1 MEKNILSNTKPLVSV
16 LIGSF
21 NRQKLIRRCLDSIL
35 NQTYENIEII
45 VVDDASSDNT
55 TSVLE
60 KYVNDYP
67 NQIQFIRNE
76 TNKGI
81 AYNSN
86 LAYSL
91 AKGDYLALIGDDDE
105 WHDQE
110 KIAKQINAF
119 RKNNKLGIVSTYW
132 NDVKNGQIVK
142 KHEPLIDEDYL
153 GQILRGNG
161 VYCGSTVLVSKI
173 AWESVKGFDE
183 SIPRGTDSDLFR
195 SIIAKGYTTEIMEF
209 FSANIYIDDH
219 IRMTPTKSKQAF
231 KKDILS
237 NEICLLKFK
246 EEFNKHKKAKKIR
259 KTRLLKKYIILLY
272 KEPQFNNI
280 IRLFKWFKL

>member
-91 AKGDYLALIGDDDE
+91 AKGDYFALIGDDDE
-105 WHDQE
+105 WHDQN
-110 KIAKQINAF
+110 KIAKQLNVF
-119 RKNNKLGIVSTYW
+119 EKNSKLGIVSTFW

-142 KHEPLIDEDYL
+142 KHEPIIDKDYL

-161 VYCGSTVLVSKI
+161 VYCGSTVLISRN
-173 AWESVKGFDE
+173 AWKSVNGFDE

-219 IRMTPTKSKQAF
+219 IRMTPTKSIQAF

-237 NEICLLKFK
+237 NEICLFKFK
-246 EEFNKHKKAKKIR
+246 EEFKVHKRAKRSR
-259 KTRLLKKYIILLY
+259 KKGLIKKYLRLLI
-272 KEPQFNNI
+272 KEPQFYNI
-280 IRLFKWFKL
+280 IRFVKGMRL